1 MGGIQG
7 RAAAGRQSG
16 RLIRAAGGWFKVGT
30 VLDCFLF
37 RQVMS
42 SDSFQQHL
50 KSLQQ
55 QIEVAL
61 RRSLNGRE
69 WPEPLERAV
78 EYSLM
83 AGGKRL
89 RPVLV
94 LLASDL
100 CGGSP
105 EAALAPACA
114 IEMIHTYSLIH
125 DDLPAMDNDDY
136 RRGRLTSHKVFGEA
150 LAILAGDALLT
161 LAFEVLGE
169 STSSAEVRAELMC
182 VLARAAGG
190 AGMVGGQVLDLEAE
204 RGRFPGLES
213 RSGGAGGLE
222 NSFPSG
228 ISGTDTSKE
237 SAQNLPGFVEKT
249 VNAIPATEDSGV
261 EHLNRIHRMKTG
273 ALIAAALELG
283 AVVAG
288 ATSQQRLK
296 LRNYGLCIG
305 LAFQIADDLLDV
317 TGDAQRLGK
326 TPGRDVDLGKLTY
339 PALLGIETS
348 RRQAEMLVQEA
359 CDSVSDFGLRSGR
372 LQELARFI
380 VERDH

>member
-1 MGGIQG
+1 V
-7 RAAAGRQSG
+7 R
-16 RLIRAAGGWFKVGT
+16 GGWKIPFH
-30 VLDCFLF
+30 
-37 RQVMS
+37 R
-42 SDSFQQHL
+42 
-50 KSLQQ
+50 
-55 QIEVAL
+55 
-61 RRSLNGRE
+61 
-69 WPEPLERAV
+69 
-78 EYSLM
+78 
-83 AGGKRL
+83 
-89 RPVLV
+89 
-94 LLASDL
+94 
-100 CGGSP
+100 
-105 EAALAPACA
+105 ACA
-114 IEMIHTYSLIH
+114 
-125 DDLPAMDNDDY
+125 
-136 RRGRLTSHKVFGEA
+136 
-150 LAILAGDALLT
+150 
-161 LAFEVLGE
+161 
-169 STSSAEVRAELMC
+169 
-182 VLARAAGG
+182 
-190 AGMVGGQVLDLEAE
+190 
-204 RGRFPGLES
+204 
-213 RSGGAGGLE
+213 
-222 NSFPSG
+222 
-228 ISGTDTSKE
+228 GTDTSKE
-237 SAQNLPGFVEKT
+237 AAQNLPGFVEKT